1 MMKLIAITIL
11 AIAASTLT
19 AAAQTRQYA
28 PDRKVDIL
36 HVRIDVT
43 PDFEKKTISGEV
55 RIRFKPIAK
64 PLTDIQLDAVD
75 LTVHKVVSDAKL
87 AGHTVTDEKIEVVF
101 DPPVAPDR
109 EVYLDITY
117 EAEPKMGLY
126 FRTPDMGYKPEDVHL
141 WTQGESHEARYW
153 FPNYDYPNE
162 RFTSEVICHVP
173 AAMTVLSNGRLI
185 SEEKDPRTGLKSVR
199 WLQDKP
205 HANYLIALAAGMFK
219 KVESKYRDIPIAFYT
234 PTSYIDQA
242 ANSFEGTDDMLAFFE
257 QEIGVPYP
265 WAKYDQVVVDDFAAG
280 GMENTSLTILN
291 TRTLFT
297 KETENIESSR
307 SLVSHEMVHQWFGD
321 YVTCKDWTN
330 VWLNEGFATYY
341 ENLYDGHH
349 NGHDSFLYQMY
360 SDARGILASE
370 GRDANIRPIYE
381 RTYEDS
387 GEQFDYRAYSKGGW
401 VLHMLRCQLGESLFR
416 KCIKTYLERH
426 ALDIVVTADLQA
438 VVEELS
444 GRSFDQFFD
453 QWVFHAGH
461 PRLDV
466 SYKWSA
472 RDRLAQITVKQTPPK
487 DDKTLLFQLP
497 TKVRFYVAGKPIDHD
512 IVIAKERED
521 FYVPL
526 PAEPNIV
533 RFDPEYTLLADVTFD
548 TSTSMLYQQL
558 RNKEDV
564 IGQILAIK
572 VLAKKDDKK
581 TISELKTALNEAP
594 FYGVRVEAAQALADI
609 HTDDAF
615 AALDASRTQSD
626 ARVRRSVVQDLG
638 RFYRPETLPILL
650 SVLETEKNPAIR
662 AAAIDDLG
670 CFQDE
675 KVGALL
681 RDYLKSDSYRNRLAD
696 AAVQAIRQLRDP
708 AFIEPLQQTIRER
721 EDRFTARGMASAL
734 ETLATVAQDQDD
746 KTGVYRFIS
755 GYVNHK
761 RQAIKVGAVSAL
773 GTLRDKRATAILET
787 LVQDEAPSPLR
798 GQAVGRAARRALDKL
813 NGETKLVPQEV
824 VELRKSVSDL
834 KTENGKLRDR
844 LDDVEGK
851 LKALNKTNPG
861 DAEAVSKT
869 DMKPDQKLSD
879 SNSPAN
885 KAKDDSPQR

>member
-1 MMKLIAITIL
+1 MMKLIAVTIL
-11 AIAASTLT
+11 TITASILP

-43 PDFEKKTISGEV
+43 PDFQKKTIAGEV

-64 PLTDIQLDAVD
+64 PLTDIALDAVD
-75 LTVHKVVSDAKL
+75 LTVHRVTSDAKL

-109 EVYLDITY
+109 EVYLDIAY
-117 EAEPKMGLY
+117 EAEPKQGLY
-126 FRTPDMGYKPEDVHL
+126 FRTPDMGYKPEDIHL

-173 AAMTVLSNGRLI
+173 IAMAVLSNGKLM
-185 SEEKDPRTGLKSVR
+185 SEEKDAKTGLKAVR

-205 HANYLIALAAGMFK
+205 HSNYLIALAAGMFQK
-219 KVESKYRDIPIAFYT
+219 IESKYRDIPIAFYT
-234 PTSYIDQA
+234 PVSYFDQA

-291 TRTLFT
+291 TSTLFT

-307 SLVSHEMVHQWFGD
+307 MLVAHEMAHQWFGD

-349 NGHDSFLYQMY
+349 YGHDSFLYQMY
-360 SDARGILASE
+360 SDARRILNSE
-370 GRDANIRPIYE
+370 SGGANIRPIYE
-381 RTYEDS
+381 RTYTDS
-387 GEQFDYRAYSKGGW
+387 GEQFDYRAYVKGGW
-401 VLHMLRCQLGESLFR
+401 VLHMLRSQLGASLFR
-416 KCIKTYLERH
+416 QCVKTYLERH
-426 ALDIVVTADLQA
+426 ALDTVVTADLQA
-438 VVEELS
+438 VIEELS

-472 RDRLAQITVKQTPPK
+472 RDRLAQITVRQTPPK
-487 DDKTLLFQLP
+487 DERSLLFQLP
-497 TKVRFYVAGKPIDHD
+497 AKVRFHVAGKPIDQD
-512 IVIAKERED
+512 ILIAKERED

-533 RFDPEYTLLADVTFD
+533 RFDPEYTLLAEVTFN
-548 TSTSMLYQQL
+548 TPTSMLYQQL
-558 RNKEDV
+558 RNKDDV
-564 IGQILAIK
+564 IGQVLAVK
-572 VLAKKDDKK
+572 ALAKKDDKK
-581 TISELKTALNEAP
+581 TVAELQAALNEAS
-594 FYGVRVEAAQALADI
+594 FYGIRIEAAQALADI

-615 AALDASRTQSD
+615 AALEASRQQSD
-626 ARVRRSVVQDLG
+626 ARVRRSVVQELG
-638 RFYRPETLPILL
+638 GFYRPETLPLLL

-662 AAAIDDLG
+662 ASAIDSLG
-670 CFQDE
+670 CFQDA
-675 KVGALL
+675 KVGDLL
-681 RDYLKSDSYRNRLAD
+681 RTYLKSDSYRNRLAD
-696 AAVQAIRQLRDP
+696 AAVRAIRQLRDP
-708 AFIEPLQQTIRER
+708 AFIESLQRTIRER
-721 EDRFTARGMASAL
+721 EDHFTARGLAAAL
-734 ETLATVAQDQDD
+734 ETLATTAQDQDD
-746 KTGVYRFIS
+746 KTDVYRFIS
-755 GYVNHK
+755 GYVHHK
-761 RQAIKVGAVSAL
+761 RQPIKVGAVNAL
-773 GTLRDKRATAILET
+773 GTLRDKRAVAILET
-787 LVQDEAPSPLR
+787 LTQGEELAPLR
-798 GQAVGRAARRALDKL
+798 REPVGRAARRALDKL
-813 NGETKLVPQEV
+813 NTEAKLVPEEV
-824 VELRKSVSDL
+824 VELRRSVSEL

-844 LDDVEGK
+844 LDEVEGK
-851 LKALNKTNPG
+851 LQALNTTNAGSADAASKADKKPG
-861 DAEAVSKT
+861 QTSGDPN
-869 DMKPDQKLSD
+869 KPADKR
-879 SNSPAN
+879 N
-885 KAKDDSPQR
+885 DD